1 MNVHQNALDY
11 VPRKVDND
19 CLQELRWFYDRR
31 DLSEARRDIAQW
43 QAKYPRL
50 CNWVEDNIEETL
62 TYYRPPLPH
71 HKHMKSTD
79 EIDKPL
85 RRDLLCSNGT
95 GDRAAKS
102 RDRGCKPGR
111 AAFSLAP
118 RLRHRCA
125 ELSCHAAAIG
135 SRTAR
140 RLVRHGGRAR
150 FPGRAAP

>member
-118 RLRHRCA
+118 CRTIWLRRATSRRHR
-125 ELSCHAAAIG
+125 SCR
-135 SRTAR
+135 S
-140 RLVRHGGRAR
+140 
-150 FPGRAAP
+150 